1 MMKEYQVTLICT
13 TGQYKPVSCIIKKD
27 DEELSKVGKEAFLSS
42 LQKEGLSK
50 ICNKRY
56 WTTREL
62 KKYGYTKAKIRE
74 YDKEKIALENKAK
87 YEQFKE
93 EKYQSG
99 EWKRPKSKEEIKS

>member
-27 DEELSKVGKEAFLSS
+27 DKELKEIGRKAFISL
-42 LQKEGLSK
+42 LQKEGIQK

-62 KKYGYTKAKIRE
+62 QKYSLTKVKVRE
-74 YDKEKIALENKAK
+74 YDKERIAQENKEN
-87 YEQFKE
+87 YEKLKE

-99 EWKRPKSKEEIKS
+99 EWKRPKNKD